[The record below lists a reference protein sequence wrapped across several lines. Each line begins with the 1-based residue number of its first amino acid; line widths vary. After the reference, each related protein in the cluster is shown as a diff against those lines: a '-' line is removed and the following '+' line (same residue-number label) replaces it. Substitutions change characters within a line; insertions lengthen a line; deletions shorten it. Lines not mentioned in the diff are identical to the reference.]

1 MHSTSSTSVSA
12 ALALL
17 TALAASSLPLL
28 LLQSQLCANST
39 RKARWDAHLGPLTA
53 PAGTVPLQIPLCT
66 VIAGGGLI
74 AAVDVVVLRCYPV
87 RYMAHVDSD
96 QHTATTAATA
106 GTTATTST
114 AAASANTSRTN
125 VVLSEAEEE
134 GCARQHALHCNSL
147 LEAAESSIEA
157 DSEAELA
164 DDRPDVYTAMMAAG
178 KPIDLCHVH
187 TVRAMT
193 PSCSIRLLLY
203 YPVA

>member
-1 MHSTSSTSVSA
+1 MFVATA
-12 ALALL
+12 A
-17 TALAASSLPLL
+17 T
-28 LLQSQLCANST
+28 QSQLCANST

-53 PAGTVPLQIPLCT
+53 PAGTVPLQVPLCT
-66 VIAGGGLI
+66 VIAGGGLV

-96 QHTATTAATA
+96 QHTTTTTTTAGTTATAGATTAATA
-106 GTTATTST
+106 
-114 AAASANTSRTN
+114 AASATGRTN

-134 GCARQHALHCNSL
+134 GCARQHALQCNSL

-178 KPIDLCHVH
+178 TFRKLCTYHIH
-187 TVRAMT
+187 TAVML
-193 PSCSIRLLLY
+193 SCSIRLLLRHT
-203 YPVA
+203 AFIAKD